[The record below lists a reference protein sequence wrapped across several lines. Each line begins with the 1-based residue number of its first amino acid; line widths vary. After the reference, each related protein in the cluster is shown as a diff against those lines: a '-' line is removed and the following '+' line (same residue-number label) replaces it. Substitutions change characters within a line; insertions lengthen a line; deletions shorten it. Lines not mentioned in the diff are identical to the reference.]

1 MNKVEFLPHEGG
13 GELPRVQCPCPR
25 EGEGARE
32 LIEFYLTTDGSTQ
45 KVDVP
50 EPGCW
55 VNVVAPTAE
64 ERAWLTDGLGVCSE
78 FVTAATDDEERPR
91 VDFDDDTG
99 QRLIIIDCPFI
110 EEAADTKSADIV
122 QYDTHPL
129 SFIMLPEEELIVTLS
144 LLSNETI
151 ALFTRERLSRI
162 NTRKRTRL
170 LLLLLANVSW
180 RYQVALRSINRQ
192 FTASE
197 RRLRENMRN
206 EELMQMLGFQNS
218 LIYISVS
225 LKADIA
231 VLTRVK
237 QGRVV
242 GLYEEDSELLE
253 DVTIEFNQAIE
264 MCTIYTEILEVTMDT
279 FSSVINNNVNV
290 VMRRLTVI
298 ALVLAIPTIVFS
310 FYGMNVDSLPGAGG
324 WFVPIAFSIVA
335 CVLTAFAIW
344 GSRWLR

>member
-1 MNKVEFLPHEGG
+1 M
-13 GELPRVQCPCPR
+13 
-25 EGEGARE
+25 
-32 LIEFYLTTDGSTQ
+32 IDFYLTTDGRTQ
-45 KVDVP
+45 ASDSP
-50 EPGCW
+50 SPGTW
-55 VNVVAPTAE
+55 VNVVSPTAA
-64 ERAWLTDGLGVCSE
+64 ERAWLRDELGVADD

-91 VDFDDDTG
+91 VDFDEDTG
-99 QRLIIIDCPFI
+99 QRLIIVDCPCI

-129 SFIMLPEEELIVTLS
+129 SFILLPDQELIVTLS
-144 LLSNETI
+144 LAPNETVSLY
-151 ALFTRERLSRI
+151 AKERLSRI

-170 LLLLLANVSW
+170 LLILLANVSW
-180 RYQVALRSINRQ
+180 RFQVALRSINHQ

-206 EELMQMLGFQNS
+206 EELMAMLGFQNS

-298 ALVLAIPTIVFS
+298 ALILAIPTIVFS